1 MNKNTATDMI
11 TLPSV
16 RLEKRI
22 GKTTFII
29 SSGFNGDKSR
39 DIVKSL
45 ARLMERDC
53 LNSPNKVKNW

>member
-1 MNKNTATDMI
+1 VDKNITENII
-11 TLPSV
+11 TLPPV

-22 GKTTFII
+22 GNTTFII

-45 ARLMERDC
+45 ARLMERDS
-53 LNSPNKVKNW
+53 LNADNTGKN